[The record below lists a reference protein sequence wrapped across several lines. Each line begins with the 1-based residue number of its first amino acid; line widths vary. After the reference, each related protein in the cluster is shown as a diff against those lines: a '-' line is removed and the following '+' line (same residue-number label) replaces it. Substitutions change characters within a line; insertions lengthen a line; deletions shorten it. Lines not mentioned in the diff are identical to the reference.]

1 MKNSIRGGKHRQ
13 ARQRKG
19 YNMANS
25 MPFTLK
31 EIAQWGN
38 TAKGDKLVEIPAF
51 QRGLVW
57 NAAQIEVL
65 WDSIMRGIPIGAFS
79 LLPKRGNGKYSK
91 SGEVS
96 CDDGYFLL
104 DGQQRANAIALGY
117 KQFTS
122 GTDEND
128 SILWFDVLPDESEK
142 KRSNRKFFFYVT
154 TPARPWGY
162 RIDDSNGEN
171 RAGRVSVAQYRAAL
185 DEIRYESMA
194 SKPATS
200 QLWPVCA
207 RLPVPVSVLR
217 NLPQGNQS
225 VDGIISAGGDTRWVA
240 HFKRVLS
247 GIAMGDN
254 SVKTNAL
261 AYEIRGICKRL
272 AETDDV
278 YIMAMIAPDSIA
290 ADRENGESDDNTSE
304 IALYF
309 SRLNRGGTM
318 PDREDLDYSILKSIL
333 PKLHVIDECAKDRMH
348 PSRLAHLAML
358 AFLSTE
364 TAQGWKRNLTRKDIM
379 DLRNKPAFA
388 EYIATGLQ
396 QDIESIDRWILYR
409 AGDAEFGMPKYLRTQ
424 ISRQQPNLYRFLLI
438 LAMKIRERRG
448 IESVD
453 FAKAMTA
460 LCTTLAW
467 FGNDSS
473 LDFAKLARA
482 SDEIAASASN
492 GASIM
497 KILGEW
503 MGVQIENEALV
514 PPPTLEYFQK
524 IEKATASDDMNA
536 VREAW
541 SDLSQSDAA
550 NRIWYWHDNGG
561 RGVVLYA
568 CRRYMESEF
577 GGYDPAT
584 AVWNEDSR
592 PWDYDHI
599 VPQAWLKGT
608 YHGEHHE
615 LVHEFLNS
623 IGNIAPIPFG
633 ANRSKHDVP
642 PGQVALYIDCAKPL
656 FVDFAVEGRI
666 PNYVN
671 KYRFLENDAKEAFY
685 FARATSRRMTA
696 LYAEW
701 WNTLDIGDL
710 LSACSVNRRKET
722 FEEFAETLQSL
733 VPDKADVI
741 RKVYVVSDG
750 RQLNVVKAWDWAR
763 PWIAC
768 GITGWYC
775 RRDPDKRIKAML
787 CMVFQGET
795 FKYGIRRHPD
805 ETLLDSTSDWWI
817 SNHGHEE
824 RISEMQD
831 FGEIKSDFKKYA
843 GQLLR
848 KANDCTAVSEWFEV
862 AC

>member
-1 MKNSIRGGKHRQ
+1 
-13 ARQRKG
+13 
-19 YNMANS
+19 MANS
-25 MPFTLK
+25 KSFTLK
-31 EIAQWGN
+31 EIAQWAN
-38 TAKGDKLVEIPAF
+38 NAKGDQLVEIPAF

-79 LLPKRGNGKYSK
+79 LLPKRGNEQYAK
-91 SGEVS
+91 SDGAS
-96 CDDGYFLL
+96 DGGYFLL

-117 KQFTS
+117 KQFPA
-122 GTDEND
+122 GDNEND
-128 SILWFDVLPDESEK
+128 SILWLDIIPDESVK

-162 RIDDSNGEN
+162 RIDDANGEN

-185 DEIRYESMA
+185 DKIEHKSMA

-217 NLPQGNQS
+217 NLSPDNQS
-225 VDGIISAGGDTRWVA
+225 ADGIISAGGDTQWVA
-240 HFKRVLS
+240 HFKRVLNE
-247 GIAMGDN
+247 ITIGDN
-254 SVKTNAL
+254 SANDEAL
-261 AYEIRGICKRL
+261 AVEIKGICKRL
-272 AETDDV
+272 AEADDV
-278 YIMAMIAPDSIA
+278 CIMAMVAPDSIA
-290 ADRENGESDDNTSE
+290 ADRENGESDGDTSE

-364 TAQGWKRNLTRKDIM
+364 TAQSWKRNLTRKDIM

-388 EYIATGLQ
+388 DYIVAGLR
-396 QDIESIDRWILYR
+396 QDIESIDRWILYKT
-409 AGDAEFGMPKYLRTQ
+409 GDVEFGMPKYLRTQ

-438 LAMKIRERRG
+438 LALKIRERH
-448 IESVD
+448 VVANAD

-467 FGNDSS
+467 FGNDSA
-473 LDFAKLARA
+473 LDFAKLAKVV
-482 SDEIAASASN
+482 DKIAASVSD
-492 GASIM
+492 GAAVKRM
-497 KILGEW
+497 LGEW

-514 PPPTLEYFQK
+514 PPPTLEYFQQ
-524 IEKATASDDMNA
+524 IEKATASGDMNT

-561 RGVVLYA
+561 RGVVLYS
-568 CRRYMESEF
+568 CRRYIESEF
-577 GGYDPAT
+577 GDYDPAA

-615 LVHEFLNS
+615 LVNEFLNS

-633 ANRSKHDVP
+633 ANRSKHDIP
-642 PGQVALYIDCAKPL
+642 PGQVALYTACAKPL
-656 FVDFAVEGRI
+656 FVDFTVEGRR
-666 PNYVN
+666 PRFVDEYM
-671 KYRFLENDAKEAFY
+671 FLENDVKEAFD
-685 FARATSRRMTA
+685 FARATSRRMAA

-701 WNTLDIGDL
+701 WNTLGIGNL
-710 LSACSVNRRKET
+710 LSVCMSNRRREAV
-722 FEEFAETLQSL
+722 EEFAVTLQSL
-733 VPDKADVI
+733 VPDKADAI
-741 RKVYVVSDG
+741 RKVYVASDG
-750 RQLNVVKAWDWAR
+750 RQLNIVNAWDWTR
-763 PWIAC
+763 PRIAC
-768 GITGWYC
+768 GIEGWYC
-775 RRDPDKRIKAML
+775 RGDSEKRVKAML

-795 FKYGIRRHPD
+795 VEYGIRRHPD
-805 ETLLDSTSDWWI
+805 ETLLDAKNDWWVV
-817 SNHGHEE
+817 GHYHKDRTTRENG
-824 RISEMQD
+824 ISESNVK
-831 FGEIKSDFKKYA
+831 FKNYVSRIIVKPSSDETTV
-843 GQLLR
+843 L
-848 KANDCTAVSEWFEV
+848 EWFEV
-862 AC
+862 

>member
-1 MKNSIRGGKHRQ
+1 
-13 ARQRKG
+13 
-19 YNMANS
+19 MANS
-25 MPFTLK
+25 KLFTLK
-31 EIAQWGN
+31 KIAQWAN
-38 TAKGDKLVEIPAF
+38 NAKGDQLVEIPAF

-79 LLPKRGNGKYSK
+79 LLPKRGNEQYAK
-91 SGEVS
+91 SDGAS
-96 CDDGYFLL
+96 DGGYFLL

-117 KQFTS
+117 KQFPA
-122 GTDEND
+122 GDNEND
-128 SILWFDVLPDESEK
+128 SILWLDIIPDESVK

-162 RIDDSNGEN
+162 RIDDANGEN

-185 DEIRYESMA
+185 DKIEHKSMA

-217 NLPQGNQS
+217 NLSPDNQS
-225 VDGIISAGGDTRWVA
+225 ADGIISAGGDTRWVA
-240 HFKRVLS
+240 HFKRVLNE
-247 GIAMGDN
+247 ITIGDN
-254 SVKTNAL
+254 SANGEAL
-261 AYEIRGICKRL
+261 AVEIKGICKRL

-278 YIMAMIAPDSIA
+278 CIMAMVAPDSIA
-290 ADRENGESDDNTSE
+290 ADRENGESDGDTSE

-364 TAQGWKRNLTRKDIM
+364 TEQGWKRSLTRKDIM

-388 EYIATGLQ
+388 DYIVAGLR
-396 QDIESIDRWILYR
+396 QDIESIDRWILYKT
-409 AGDAEFGMPKYLRTQ
+409 GDVEFGMPKYLRTQ

-438 LAMKIRERRG
+438 IALKIRKRRVVA
-448 IESVD
+448 SAD

-467 FGNDSS
+467 FGNDSA
-473 LDFAKLARA
+473 LNFAKLAKVV
-482 SDEIAASASN
+482 DEIAASVSD
-492 GASIM
+492 GAAVKRM
-497 KILGEW
+497 LGEW
-503 MGVQIENEALV
+503 MGIQIENEALV

-524 IEKATASDDMNA
+524 IEKATASGDMNT

-550 NRIWYWHDNGG
+550 NRIWYWQDNGGRG

-577 GGYDPAT
+577 GDYDPAA

-615 LVHEFLNS
+615 LVHKFLNS

-642 PGQVALYIDCAKPL
+642 PGQVALYTDCAKPL
-656 FVDFAVEGRI
+656 FVDFAVEGRT

-671 KYRFLENDAKEAFY
+671 KYMLLENDAKEAFY
-685 FARATSRRMTA
+685 FARATSRRMAA

-710 LSACSVNRRKET
+710 LSECKSNQRKET
-722 FEEFAETLQSL
+722 VEEFAAILQCYFH
-733 VPDKADVI
+733 DKAGVF
-741 RKVYVVSDG
+741 RKVYVAPDG
-750 RQLNVVKAWDWAR
+750 RQLNIVTPWDWTR

-768 GITGWYC
+768 GVEGWYC
-775 RRDPDKRIKAML
+775 RSDSEKRVKAML
-787 CMVFQGET
+787 CMVLQGET
-795 FKYGIRRHPD
+795 VEYGIRRHPD
-805 ETLLDSTSDWWI
+805 EILLDAKNDWWVA
-817 SNHGHEE
+817 GHYQKDRTTGETG
-824 RISEMQD
+824 ISESIVK
-831 FGEIKSDFKKYA
+831 FKNYVSRIVVKSSSDE
-843 GQLLR
+843 
-848 KANDCTAVSEWFEV
+848 TTVSEWFEV
-862 AC
+862 

>member
-1 MKNSIRGGKHRQ
+1 
-13 ARQRKG
+13 
-19 YNMANS
+19 MANS
-25 MPFTLK
+25 KSFTLK
-31 EIAQWGN
+31 EIAQWAN
-38 TAKGDKLVEIPAF
+38 NAKGDQLVEIPAF

-79 LLPKRGNGKYSK
+79 LLPKRGNEQYAK
-91 SGEVS
+91 SDGAS
-96 CDDGYFLL
+96 DGGYFLL

-117 KQFTS
+117 KQFPA
-122 GTDEND
+122 GDNEND
-128 SILWFDVLPDESEK
+128 SILWLDIIPDESVK

-162 RIDDSNGEN
+162 RIDDANGEN

-185 DEIRYESMA
+185 DKIEHKSMA

-217 NLPQGNQS
+217 NLSPDNQS
-225 VDGIISAGGDTRWVA
+225 ADGIISAGGDTQWVA
-240 HFKRVLS
+240 HFKRVLNE
-247 GIAMGDN
+247 ITIGDN
-254 SVKTNAL
+254 SANDEAL
-261 AYEIRGICKRL
+261 AVEIKGICNRL

-278 YIMAMIAPDSIA
+278 CIMAMVAPDSIA
-290 ADRENGESDDNTSE
+290 ADRENGESDGDTSE

-364 TAQGWKRNLTRKDIM
+364 TAQSWKRNLTRKDIM

-388 EYIATGLQ
+388 DYIVVGLR
-396 QDIESIDRWILYR
+396 QDIESIDRWILYKT
-409 AGDAEFGMPKYLRTQ
+409 GDVEFGMPKYLRTQ

-438 LAMKIRERRG
+438 LALKIRERH
-448 IESVD
+448 VVANAD

-467 FGNDSS
+467 FGNDSA
-473 LDFAKLARA
+473 LDFAKLAKVV
-482 SDEIAASASN
+482 DKIAASVSD
-492 GASIM
+492 GAAVKRM
-497 KILGEW
+497 LGEW
-503 MGVQIENEALV
+503 MGVEIENEALV
-514 PPPTLEYFQK
+514 PPPTLEYFQQ
-524 IEKATASDDMNA
+524 IEKATASGDMNT

-561 RGVVLYA
+561 RGVVLYS

-577 GGYDPAT
+577 GDYDPAA

-615 LVHEFLNS
+615 LVNEFLNS

-633 ANRSKHDVP
+633 ANRSKHDIP
-642 PGQVALYIDCAKPL
+642 PGQVALYTACAKPL
-656 FVDFAVEGRI
+656 FVDFTVEGRR
-666 PNYVN
+666 PRFVDEYM
-671 KYRFLENDAKEAFY
+671 FLENDVKEAFD
-685 FARATSRRMTA
+685 FARATSRRMAA

-701 WNTLDIGDL
+701 WNTLGIGNL
-710 LSACSVNRRKET
+710 LSVCMSNRRREAV
-722 FEEFAETLQSL
+722 EEFAVTLQSL
-733 VPDKADVI
+733 VPDKADAI
-741 RKVYVVSDG
+741 RKVYVASDG
-750 RQLNVVKAWDWAR
+750 RQLNIVNAWDWTR
-763 PWIAC
+763 PRIAC
-768 GITGWYC
+768 GIEGWYC
-775 RRDPDKRIKAML
+775 RGDSEKRVKAML

-795 FKYGIRRHPD
+795 VEYGIRRHPD
-805 ETLLDSTSDWWI
+805 ETLLDAKNDWWVV
-817 SNHGHEE
+817 GHYHKDRTTRENG
-824 RISEMQD
+824 ISESNVK
-831 FGEIKSDFKKYA
+831 FKNYVSRIIVKPSSDETTV
-843 GQLLR
+843 L
-848 KANDCTAVSEWFEV
+848 EWFEV
-862 AC
+862 

>member
-1 MKNSIRGGKHRQ
+1 MS
-13 ARQRKG
+13 
-19 YNMANS
+19 NS
-25 MPFTLK
+25 MSFTLK
-31 EIAQWGN
+31 EIAQWAN
-38 TAKGDKLVEIPAF
+38 SAQDDQLVEIPAF

-79 LLPKRGNGKYSK
+79 LLPKRGNEKYAK
-91 SGEVS
+91 SVEAS

-122 GTDEND
+122 GADESG
-128 SILWFDVLPDESEK
+128 SILWIDVLPDESVK
-142 KRSNRKFFFYVT
+142 KRSSRKFFFYVT

-162 RIDDSNGEN
+162 SIDDSNGEN
-171 RAGRVSVAQYRAAL
+171 RAGRVSVAQYRVAL
-185 DEIRYESMA
+185 DEIGHESMA

-207 RLPVPVSVLR
+207 RLPVPVSILR
-217 NLPQGNQS
+217 NLSPDNQS
-225 VDGIISAGGDTRWVA
+225 VDGIISAGGDARWIA
-240 HFKRVLS
+240 HIKRVLS
-247 GIAMGDN
+247 EIAIGDN
-254 SVKTNAL
+254 SVKTSAL
-261 AYEIRGICKRL
+261 ADEIRGICNRL

-278 YIMAMIAPDSIA
+278 CIMAMVAPDSIA
-290 ADRENGESDDNTSE
+290 ADRENGESDDDTSE

-364 TAQGWKRNLTRKDIM
+364 MAQGWKRNLTRKDIM

-388 EYIATGLQ
+388 EYIVAGLR
-396 QDIESIDRWILYR
+396 QDIESIDRWILYKT
-409 AGDAEFGMPKYLRTQ
+409 GNVEFGMPKYLRTQ

-438 LAMKIRERRG
+438 IALKIRELRVVA
-448 IESVD
+448 SAD
-453 FAKAMTA
+453 FAKAITA

-467 FGNDSS
+467 FGNDSA

-482 SDEIAASASN
+482 ADEIAASVSS
-492 GASIM
+492 GTM
-497 KILGEW
+497 VKRLFGEW
-503 MGVQIENEALV
+503 MGIQIENSALV

-524 IEKATASDDMNA
+524 IENATASGDMNA

-541 SDLSQSDAA
+541 SDLPQSDAA
-550 NRIWYWHDNGG
+550 NKIWYWHDNGG

-568 CRRYMESEF
+568 CRRYMESAF
-577 GGYDPAT
+577 GDYDPAA

-608 YHGEHHE
+608 YHGKHHE

-642 PGQVALYIDCAKPL
+642 PGQVALYVDCAKPL

-671 KYRFLENDAKEAFY
+671 KCMFLENDAKEAFD
-685 FARATSRRMTA
+685 FARATSRRMAA
-696 LYAEW
+696 LYEEW
-701 WNTLDIGDL
+701 WNTLDIGGL
-710 LSACSVNRRKET
+710 LSVCESNQRRET
-722 FEEFAETLQSL
+722 VEEFAATLQSL
-733 VPDKADVI
+733 VSSKADAI
-741 RKVYVVSDG
+741 RKVYVASDG
-750 RQLNVVKAWDWAR
+750 RQLNVVNAWDWSR

-768 GITGWYC
+768 GIEGWYC
-775 RRDPDKRIKAML
+775 RRDSDKRTRALL
-787 CMVFQGET
+787 CMVFQGEVVE
-795 FKYGIRRHPD
+795 YGVRRHPD
-805 ETLLDSTSDWWI
+805 ETLLDSTSDWWVP
-817 SNHGHEE
+817 NHSHEK
-824 RISEMQD
+824 RISEIHD
-831 FGEIKSDFKKYA
+831 FGEIKSGFIKYA
-843 GQLLR
+843 ERLLR
-848 KANDCTAVSEWFEV
+848 KTDDSADALGWFEIS
-862 AC
+862 C

>member
-1 MKNSIRGGKHRQ
+1 
-13 ARQRKG
+13 
-19 YNMANS
+19 MANS
-25 MPFTLK
+25 MSFTLK
-31 EIAQWGN
+31 EIAQWSNG
-38 TAKGDKLVEIPAF
+38 AKVDQPVEIPAF

-79 LLPKRGNGKYSK
+79 LLPKRGNEQYAK
-91 SGEVS
+91 SVDAF

-117 KQFTS
+117 KQFPS
-122 GTDEND
+122 GDGRND
-128 SILWFDVLPDESEK
+128 SILWFDILSDEGVK

-162 RIDDSNGEN
+162 RIDDANGEN
-171 RAGRVSVAQYRAAL
+171 RASRVSVAQYRAAL
-185 DEIRYESMA
+185 DEIGHKSMA
-194 SKPATS
+194 SKPRTS

-217 NLPQGNQS
+217 KLSPDNQT
-225 VDGIISAGGDTRWVA
+225 VDGIISTGGDVRWVA

-247 GIAMGDN
+247 EIAIGDN
-254 SVKTNAL
+254 SVKANAL
-261 AYEIRGICKRL
+261 ADEIRGVCKLL

-278 YIMAMIAPDSIA
+278 CIMAMVAPESIA
-290 ADRENGESDDNTSE
+290 ADRENSESDGDTSE

-333 PKLHVIDECAKDRMH
+333 PQLHVIDECATNRMH

-358 AFLSTE
+358 AFLSAE
-364 TAQGWKRNLTRKDIM
+364 TAQGWKRNLTRKEIM

-388 EYIATGLQ
+388 EYIATGLR

-409 AGDAEFGMPKYLRTQ
+409 SGDAEFGMPKYFRTQ

-438 LAMKIRERRG
+438 LAKKIREQR
-448 IESVD
+448 IVESAD
-453 FAKAMTA
+453 LAKVMTA
-460 LCTTLAW
+460 FCTTLAW
-467 FGNDSS
+467 FGNDSA
-473 LDFAKLARA
+473 LDFVKLARA
-482 SDEIAASASN
+482 ADKIAASASD
-492 GASIM
+492 GTSIR

-503 MGVQIENEALV
+503 MGVQIENENEILV

-524 IEKATASDDMNA
+524 IEKETASGDMNS
-536 VREAW
+536 VRAAW
-541 SDLSQSDAA
+541 SDMSQSDAA

-561 RGVVLYA
+561 RGRGVVLYA
-568 CRRYMESEF
+568 CRRYMEVEF
-577 GGYDPAT
+577 GDYDPAT

-608 YHGEHHE
+608 YHGKHHE
-615 LVHEFLNS
+615 LVQEFLNS

-642 PGQVALYIDCAKPL
+642 PGQVALYTDFAKQL
-656 FVDFAVEGRI
+656 FVDFVVEGRT
-666 PNYVN
+666 PRFVN
-671 KYRFLENDAKEAFY
+671 EYMFLENDAKEAFD
-685 FARATSRRMTA
+685 FARATSRRMAA

-701 WNTLDIGDL
+701 WNTLDIGGL
-710 LSACSVNRRKET
+710 LSVCTSNRRKET
-722 FEEFAETLQSL
+722 VEEVTATLKNF
-733 VPDKADVI
+733 VPDKADAI
-741 RKVYVVSDG
+741 RQVYVASDG
-750 RQLNVVKAWDWAR
+750 RQLNVVNAWDWTR

-768 GITGWYC
+768 GIEGWYC

-787 CMVFQGET
+787 CMVFQRDAVE
-795 FKYGIRRHPD
+795 YGIRRHPD
-805 ETLLDSTSDWWI
+805 ETLLDSTSDWWVLD
-817 SNHGHEE
+817 HDHEE
-824 RISEMQD
+824 RISEMHD
-831 FGEIKSDFKKYA
+831 FGEIKSGFIKYA

-848 KANDCTAVSEWFEV
+848 MADDCDDASEWFEV
-862 AC
+862 GC